1 MFRSKFIGLFLATG
15 IAACGVQDDEA
26 STPLPPLAQSN
37 ISAVSSESISTRAV
51 VLSDQPNVLILFF
64 DDMRFDS
71 FSYRGGPVDTPNIDA
86 LASESV
92 QFNTAIT
99 STGIC
104 SPSRAALFT
113 GRWGHRT
120 GVDDNVQL
128 WHSQVFGLRPDDG
141 GLLRRAKDAG
151 YYVHFVGKWHIGN
164 NGPVERGAE
173 FDPSYS
179 EKLVPR
185 KRFYTPYETQ
195 SQVDRY
201 NAGERDKNGEKNE
214 YWTTLPGGY
223 EDAPDYHKVK
233 DGMAMIRSA
242 AEQDKP
248 FFGVVS
254 FNQPHPAYRVPEPYA
269 SLYDPADV
277 VLPVN
282 HEASLANKPL
292 GHRGVYWP
300 WHDTGHMTEAD
311 WRQARA
317 HYYGAISMVD
327 DYIGDLVKTAKE
339 AGVYDD
345 LKIIFLGDQGSMI
358 GEHGL
363 FDKGPYA
370 YDELMRMPLLIRDPD
385 VDAKSVNHHVSML
398 DIAPTMAEW
407 MDLQPDGAVDGR
419 SLNALMKSPN
429 GQGYAGPDG
438 ALYRF
443 EWYVGSWF
451 GIRAWRTHD
460 LKYVFNAGDS
470 VDELYDLKADP
481 GEVTNLIDDPAY
493 AERMQDLKIALEA
506 ELVRIEDPI
515 LETYQYFALNGPVPN
530 GRYDEHIK

>member
-1 MFRSKFIGLFLATG
+1 MLKRIILLLLPTLALSACATVQAQDT
-15 IAACGVQDDEA
+15 AATTA
-26 STPLPPLAQSN
+26 
-37 ISAVSSESISTRAV
+37 R
-51 VLSDQPNVLILFF
+51 QPNVLILLF

-71 FSYRGGPVDTPNIDA
+71 FSYRGGPVRTPNIDA
-86 LASESV
+86 LAAQSV
-92 QFNTAIT
+92 RFDMAMT

-128 WHSQVFGLRPDDG
+128 WHGQVFGLRPDDG
-141 GLLRRAKDAG
+141 GLVKRAVDAG

-164 NGPVERGAE
+164 NGPIERGAV

-179 EKLVPR
+179 EKLTAR
-185 KRFYTPYETQ
+185 ERFYTPYETQ
-195 SQVDRY
+195 DAVDRY
-201 NAGERDKNGEKNE
+201 NAGERDANGEKSE

-223 EDAPDYHKVK
+223 EDAPDHHKVR
-233 DGMAMIRSA
+233 DGIAMIQTA
-242 AEQDKP
+242 AAQDKP

-269 SLYDPADV
+269 SMYDPAEV
-277 VLPVN
+277 ELPAN
-282 HEASLANKPL
+282 HEASLKGKPL

-300 WHDTGHMTEAD
+300 WHDTGHMTEDD
-311 WRQARA
+311 WRKARA
-317 HYYGAISMVD
+317 HYYGAIAMVD
-327 DYIGDLVKTAKE
+327 DYVGDLLAAAKD

-345 LKIIFLGDQGSMI
+345 LKIVFVGDQGSMI

-385 VDAKSVNHHVSML
+385 IPPHVTDHHVSML
-398 DIAPTMAEW
+398 DLAPTLAEW
-407 MDLQPDGAVDGR
+407 MGLAPDGAVDGR
-419 SLNALMKSPN
+419 ALNALMR
-429 GQGYAGPDG
+429 GGDYGAPDG

-470 VDELYDLKADP
+470 VDELYDLKRDP
-481 GEVTNLIDDPAY
+481 GEMTNRIDDPDY
-493 AERMQDLKIALEA
+493 DERLDAMKRALEA

-515 LETYQYFALNGPVPN
+515 LSRYRYFALDGPVPTD
-530 GRYDEHIK
+530 RYNEHLQ